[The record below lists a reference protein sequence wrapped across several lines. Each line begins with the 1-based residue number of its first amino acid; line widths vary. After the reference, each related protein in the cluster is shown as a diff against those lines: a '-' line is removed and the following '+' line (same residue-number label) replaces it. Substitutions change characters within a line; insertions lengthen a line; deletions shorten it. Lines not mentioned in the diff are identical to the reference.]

1 MLRAVMDTIND
12 DTLLPALAIELKS
25 VCHCPGREN
34 GCAKCAMRLRRPDG
48 PGEAEKRKKIMWAW
62 TTATRIVG
70 NLAASKAG
78 RAANDGE
85 ILEPPLDPAWQ
96 GCELPVPMT

>member
-1 MLRAVMDTIND
+1 MLHAVMDTIND
-12 DTLLPALAIELKS
+12 DTLLPALAIEMKS
-25 VCHCPGREN
+25 VCHCLGREN
-34 GCAKCAMRLRRPDG
+34 GCAKCAMRLRRPDS
-48 PGEAEKRKKIMWAW
+48 PGEAEKRKKFMWAW

-78 RAANDGE
+78 RAANDDE
-85 ILEPPLDPAWQ
+85 SLEPAVGPAWQ